1 MTTSRASLTRAQRL
15 AEIARSQGSC
25 FTREQALASGY
36 TETAID
42 SRIRDGEITV
52 VIPRVYVPS
61 SVPVDHA
68 LRLRALRL
76 YVTDGV
82 ISHASAARMWEMPGY
97 ANNEE
102 LHVISASPHPVRLP
116 GAVVHRHVLRPF
128 EIAELEGHQITSPDR
143 TIRDLA
149 AVHWPKWLVVVAADA
164 CRRGLTTVDELEAG
178 IVSGAR
184 GAARMRV
191 VVGQLRA
198 QPLGRSRREGQFQA
212 LFQGRPELPAPICN
226 AVRTLH
232 DGRVTEF
239 DTLWEPEL
247 VVNEYDGLAFHTL
260 GPDRRR
266 DRSRDASARA
276 SGYDVRRWGEEA
288 FDDPDLVVAD
298 TVARLRAARAR
309 RSVLH
314 R

>member
-1 MTTSRASLTRAQRL
+1 MDTSLTRARRL
-15 AEIARSQGSC
+15 AEVARPQGSC
-25 FTREQALASGY
+25 YTREQALAAGY
-36 TETAID
+36 TQSAID
-42 SRIRDGEITV
+42 RRVRDGEISV

-68 LRLRALRL
+68 LRVRALRL

-82 ISHASAARMWEMPGY
+82 ISHASAARLWEMPGY

-102 LHVISASPHPVRLP
+102 LHVISSSPYPVRLP
-116 GAVVHRHVLRPF
+116 GVVVHRHELQDF
-128 EIAELEGHQITSPDR
+128 EITDLGGHPITSPDR

-149 AVHWPKWLVVVAADA
+149 AHHWPKWLTILATDA
-164 CRRGLTTVDELEAG
+164 CRRGLTTPEELERR

-191 VVGQLRA
+191 VVEQLRS
-198 QPLGRSRREGQFQA
+198 QPLGRSHREGQFQA
-212 LFQGRPELPAPICN
+212 LFRGHPELPPPICN
-226 AVRTLH
+226 AVRTLR

-247 VVNEYDGLAFHTL
+247 VVNEYDGSAFHTL

-266 DRSRDASARA
+266 DEARDASARA
-276 SGYDVRRWGEEA
+276 SGFDIRRWGDEA
-288 FDDPDLVVAD
+288 FDNPDRVVAD
-298 TVARLRAARAR
+298 TVARLQTARAR
-309 RSVLH
+309 LSLPQR
-314 R
+314 